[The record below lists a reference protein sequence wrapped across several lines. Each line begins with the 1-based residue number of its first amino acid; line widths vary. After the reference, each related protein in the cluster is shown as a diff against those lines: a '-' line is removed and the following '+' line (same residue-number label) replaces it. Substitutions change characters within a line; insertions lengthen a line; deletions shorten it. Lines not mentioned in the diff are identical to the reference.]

1 MSSVPTLVT
10 FETAVSSVR
19 SGDDDEVLYRLAA
32 QALLAEEAL
41 RTVAGGPRRVQ
52 QEAAARDQL
61 AAILRRI
68 AATGACSR
76 VGQAIKLQ
84 LAIQLYGTDLV
95 DPGGYDRPGPV
106 PDLLQSLL
114 VDLTER

>member
-1 MSSVPTLVT
+1 MPALIT
-10 FETAVSSVR
+10 FEAAVSSVR
-19 SGDDDEVLYRLAA
+19 SGRDDDALYRLAA
-32 QALLAEEAL
+32 QALVAEEAL
-41 RTVAGGPRRVQ
+41 RTVAVGPRRAQ
-52 QEAAARDQL
+52 QEAVARDQL
-61 AAILRRI
+61 ASIVRQI

-84 LAIQLYGTDLV
+84 LAIQLYGADLV
-95 DPGGYDRPGPV
+95 ESGGDSRPAPV